1 MKHVDDPGAERR
13 LGSDDRQIDGLVD
26 REPDQPWIVCGDGD
40 VLSDLRSLA
49 SATNTRSTVE
59 TVESSKRG
67 RAHGRLI
74 RQRGLSSRLGSYG
87 TTRRIKAFTQGI
99 AGHDHGMDT
108 IVVLNKDQ
116 MGHGDRELGQK
127 VLGTARSIA
136 LKQFTA
142 IVLFNSG
149 VRLVAEGSP
158 VLAGCKCSR
167 SGASTSC
174 LAAPASTTTTSPSV
188 GEVSDM
194 DTIVQ
199 ELDRAAKVI
208 TI

>member
-1 MKHVDDPGAERR
+1 
-13 LGSDDRQIDGLVD
+13 
-26 REPDQPWIVCGDGD
+26 
-40 VLSDLRSLA
+40 
-49 SATNTRSTVE
+49 
-59 TVESSKRG
+59 
-67 RAHGRLI
+67 
-74 RQRGLSSRLGSYG
+74 
-87 TTRRIKAFTQGI
+87 
-99 AGHDHGMDT
+99 MDT

-127 VLGTARSIA
+127 VLGTFLKKSIA
-136 LKQFTA
+136 LKHFTA

-158 VLAGCKCSR
+158 VLAELRMLEERGVDVVPC
-167 SGASTSC
+167 GTC
-174 LAAPASTTTTSPSV
+174 LNHYDVTPAV